1 MSHMMPVMA
10 SHDDPR
16 ALRSKEAILQ
26 AARQLLL
33 DCGPS
38 AVTHVRVAEQSGVGR
53 ATVYRHW
60 PKTEQLLAEAMATV
74 PMPFFATPT
83 EPVRDWLR
91 TELTVIARQLE
102 LDDVRAV
109 ATTLANTALWDP
121 QMAARRE
128 TYARVLADRLA
139 AALDDAQA
147 RGHLTLNVD
156 SSAAAA
162 LLLGPLYYRSTIEH
176 RPTGEHLIETAIA
189 SLGDWTQTRRV
200 PQATLEDR

>member
-1 MSHMMPVMA
+1 MSHTMPVMA

-33 DCGPS
+33 DGGPS
-38 AVTHVRVAEQSGVGR
+38 AVTHVRVAAYAGVGR
-53 ATVYRHW
+53 ATIYRHW

-74 PMPFFATPT
+74 PMPFFALPT
-83 EPVRDWLR
+83 DPVRDWLR
-91 TELTVIARQLE
+91 TELTVIARQLD

-128 TYARVLADRLA
+128 TFARVLAERLA
-139 AALDDAQA
+139 AALDNAQTHGQL
-147 RGHLTLNVD
+147 RLNVD

-176 RPTGEHLIETAIA
+176 RPTDEHLIDTAIA
-189 SLGDWTQTRRV
+189 SLGNWAQSRRV
-200 PQATLEDR
+200 LHPNLNDR